1 MTTQPAL
8 RGRSAEIKEAGSP
21 AGRIYVW
28 EIPVRLTHW
37 VNALS
42 IVVLSFTGY
51 YIANPYLAIS
61 PQEPYSN
68 FFMGYMRFAH
78 FLFGYIFLASLILRT
93 YWAFMGNQWASWKAL
108 VPFLTPEGRGLFK
121 QSIQF
126 YFFVRREP
134 PVVLGHNALAGF
146 TYAFIV
152 ALYFAQVFTGFA
164 LLGLSDPGGFW
175 SNMTGW
181 VFSIVHMQWI
191 RWIHHVIMWLLI
203 GFAIQH
209 IYVAFLIDAEESN
222 GLISSILTGYK
233 FIVPERHKGRGEKHA
248 KQPEQPAEG
257 LPASIE
263 GQPSTPAHHTN
274 TTE

>member
-1 MTTQPAL
+1 MTTQPVL
-8 RGRSAEIKEAGSP
+8 RGRSAAIKKAGSP
-21 AGRIYVW
+21 AGRVYVW

-68 FFMGYMRFAH
+68 FFMGYMRFTH
-78 FLFGYIFLASLILRT
+78 FMFGYIFLASLMLRT
-93 YWAFMGNQWASWKAL
+93 YWAFVGNQWASWKAL

-146 TYAFIV
+146 TYAIIV
-152 ALYFAQVFTGFA
+152 ALYFTQVFTGFA

-181 VFSIVHMQWI
+181 VFTILHPQWI
-191 RWIHHVIMWLLI
+191 RMIHHIIMWLLI

-233 FIVPERHKGRGEKHA
+233 FIVPEHRHKKHQHPA
-248 KQPEQPAEG
+248 TQPEQPPVSHTAG
-257 LPASIE
+257 T
-263 GQPSTPAHHTN
+263 STPD